1 MKKRLSKIARD
12 FKSHISDVVEF
23 LCVNGYEC
31 EEDPEM
37 EFSNEVVEFIE
48 NNFPAF
54 LSERNKENQ
63 KQAPKKKEKSS
74 DSILSEQIPL
84 ELKIIESA
92 SKEKKLIE
100 RIIGFTEFD
109 WHYTIAK
116 FKGTCS
122 QPVDFNLFDE
132 VLCDLLLTEQ
142 MSAEK
147 IGNILGFDIQKD
159 PAENDIL
166 LKAINDL
173 KADKMLDGDESI
185 LWLTDVGIEYA
196 KNGVKFSTFTRDFDL
211 YVDNI
216 GVAKEKVKE
225 IFSNL
230 KSEKQATFNKD
241 FLPKNIEEVKPIAE
255 LQAPEIHFPKKNFL
269 LQKCTPVGA
278 EGYKARVWVVLLEN
292 FRDNTLRAIVY
303 DEKQNKV
310 IDTLSEALDK
320 QDEIKAEL
328 LERLVKVD
336 DEIEFTN
343 EEKQKEQV
351 EIEQALI
358 HKQEEIDEAINNQDT
373 TKIKEIEKEV
383 ESIKRHFNSLE
394 FEVELKK
401 LFDTTSDTILIQ
413 SPWVRDFAFKNR
425 VPFIKDYLRKGG
437 RVYIA
442 YSENESYGGEDMVQE
457 ESKKLLTELDK
468 NLNFY
473 CCELPAFHYKNVWL
487 VKEDNKNSYYS
498 GSYNILSFFVHQN
511 MKNVRQEKMTRMDWD
526 SELEEQYFEVFKK
539 FGLKYI
545 NSAIEDFNTLCN
557 NPPTKIDRDYLQ
569 KLRTVDNSKLKPFK
583 GIGVEEFDGALASL
597 ENTKTE
603 NLDYYRKIFFE
614 NEIERFEKQAN
625 ELSQKPI
632 SIDRKKNLQKEFE
645 KVRDEFVD
653 LLDLQ
658 MNKAKDVTDM
668 INNLKV
674 FSPQN
679 HQKQHNYNHNKN
691 KKRR

>member
-1 MKKRLSKIARD
+1 VKKRLSKIARD
-12 FKSHISDVVEF
+12 FKSNISIVVEF
-23 LCVNGYEC
+23 LRVNGYEC
-31 EEDPEM
+31 DEDPEV
-37 EFSNEVVEFIE
+37 EFSSEVLEFIE
-48 NNFPAF
+48 NNLPAF
-54 LSERNKENQ
+54 LFEKNKESQ
-63 KQAPKKKEKSS
+63 KQTPKQKDKSKDVS
-74 DSILSEQIPL
+74 SGAQIPL

-100 RIIGFTEFD
+100 RIVGFTEFE
-109 WHYTIAK
+109 WNYTIAK

-166 LKAINDL
+166 LKAIKDL

-211 YVDNI
+211 YIDSI
-216 GVAKEKVKE
+216 GVSKEKVKA
-225 IFSNL
+225 IFSNI
-230 KSEKQATFNKD
+230 KSEKTPNFDKD

-269 LQKCTPVGA
+269 LQECTPVGA
-278 EGYKARVWVVLLEN
+278 EGFKAKVWVVLLEN

-310 IDTLSEALDK
+310 IDTLSEALDQ
-320 QDEIKAEL
+320 QDELKSEL

-336 DEIEFTN
+336 DDIEFTN

-351 EIEQALI
+351 EIEQVLI
-358 HKQEEIDEAINNQDT
+358 HKQEEIEDAITRQDAV
-373 TKIKEIEKEV
+373 KIKEIEKEV
-383 ESIKRHFNSLE
+383 EAIKRHFNSLE

-425 VPFIKDYLRKGG
+425 VPFIKEYLRKGG

-442 YSENESYGGEDMVQE
+442 YSENESFGGEDMVQE
-457 ESKKLLTELDK
+457 ESKKLLAELDK

-487 VKEDNKNSYYS
+487 IRKDKENSYYS

-526 SELEEQYFEVFKK
+526 SELEEQYLEVFKK

-545 NSAIEDFNTLCN
+545 NAAIDDFNILCQ
-557 NPPTKIDRDYLQ
+557 NPPSKIDRDYLQ
-569 KLRTVDNSKLKPFK
+569 KLRKVENTKLLPFK
-583 GIGVEEFDGALASL
+583 GIGVIEFDSALGLL
-597 ENTKTE
+597 EETKTE
-603 NLDYYRKIFFE
+603 NLNLYRKIFFE
-614 NEIERFEKQAN
+614 SEIERYKKLVI
-625 ELSQKPI
+625 ELSQKPL
-632 SIDRKKNLQKEFE
+632 SQDRKKSLQIEFE
-645 KVRDEFVD
+645 KLREEFLD
-653 LLDLQ
+653 FLDLQ
-658 MNKAKDVTDM
+658 ISKGTEVTDM

-674 FSPQN
+674 FIPQHN
-679 HQKQHNYNHNKN
+679 KQHNHNKN

>member
-12 FKSHISDVVEF
+12 FKSNISIVVEF
-23 LCVNGYEC
+23 LRVNGYEC
-31 EEDPEM
+31 DEDPEV
-37 EFSNEVVEFIE
+37 EFSSEVLEFIE
-48 NNFPAF
+48 NNLPAF
-54 LSERNKENQ
+54 LFEKNKESQ
-63 KQAPKKKEKSS
+63 KQTPKQKDKSKDVS
-74 DSILSEQIPL
+74 SGAQIPL

-100 RIIGFTEFD
+100 RIVGFTEFE
-109 WHYTIAK
+109 WNYTIAK

-166 LKAINDL
+166 LKAIKDL

-211 YVDNI
+211 YIDSI
-216 GVAKEKVKE
+216 GVSKEKVKA
-225 IFSNL
+225 IFSNI
-230 KSEKQATFNKD
+230 KSEKTPNFDKD

-269 LQKCTPVGA
+269 LQECTPVGA
-278 EGYKARVWVVLLEN
+278 EGFKAKVWVVLLEN

-310 IDTLSEALDK
+310 IDTLSEALDQ
-320 QDEIKAEL
+320 QDELKSEL

-336 DEIEFTN
+336 DDIEFTN

-351 EIEQALI
+351 EIEQVLI
-358 HKQEEIDEAINNQDT
+358 HKQEEIEDAITRQDAV
-373 TKIKEIEKEV
+373 KIKEIEKEV
-383 ESIKRHFNSLE
+383 EVIKRHFNSLE

-425 VPFIKDYLRKGG
+425 VPFIKEYLRKGG

-442 YSENESYGGEDMVQE
+442 YSENESFGGEDMVQE
-457 ESKKLLTELDK
+457 ESKKLLAELDK

-487 VKEDNKNSYYS
+487 IRKDKENSYYS

-526 SELEEQYFEVFKK
+526 SELEEQYLEVFKR

-545 NSAIEDFNTLCN
+545 NAAIDDFNILCQ
-557 NPPTKIDRDYLQ
+557 NPPAKIDRDYLQ
-569 KLRTVDNSKLKPFK
+569 KLRKVENTKLLPFK
-583 GIGVEEFDGALASL
+583 GIGVIEFDSALGLL
-597 ENTKTE
+597 EETKTE
-603 NLDYYRKIFFE
+603 NLNLYRKIFFE
-614 NEIERFEKQAN
+614 SEIERYKKLVI
-625 ELSQKPI
+625 ELSQKPL
-632 SIDRKKNLQKEFE
+632 SQDRKKSMQIEFE
-645 KVRDEFVD
+645 KLREEFLD
-653 LLDLQ
+653 FLDLQ
-658 MNKAKDVTDM
+658 ISKGTEVTDM

-674 FSPQN
+674 FIPQHN
-679 HQKQHNYNHNKN
+679 KQHNHNKN

>member
-12 FKSHISDVVEF
+12 FKSNISIVVEF
-23 LCVNGYEC
+23 LRVNGYEC
-31 EEDPEM
+31 DEDPEV
-37 EFSNEVVEFIE
+37 EFSSEVLEFIE
-48 NNFPAF
+48 NNLPAF
-54 LSERNKENQ
+54 LFEKNKESQ
-63 KQAPKKKEKSS
+63 KQTPKQKDKSKDVS
-74 DSILSEQIPL
+74 SGAQIPL

-100 RIIGFTEFD
+100 RIVGFTEFE
-109 WHYTIAK
+109 WNYTIAK

-166 LKAINDL
+166 LKAIKDL

-211 YVDNI
+211 YIDSI
-216 GVAKEKVKE
+216 GVSKEKVKA
-225 IFSNL
+225 IFSNI
-230 KSEKQATFNKD
+230 KSEKTPNFDKD

-269 LQKCTPVGA
+269 LQECTPVGA
-278 EGYKARVWVVLLEN
+278 EGFKAKVWVVLLEN

-310 IDTLSEALDK
+310 IDTLSEALDQ
-320 QDEIKAEL
+320 QDELKSEL

-336 DEIEFTN
+336 DDIEFTN

-351 EIEQALI
+351 EIEQVLI
-358 HKQEEIDEAINNQDT
+358 HKQEEIEDAITRQDAV
-373 TKIKEIEKEV
+373 KIKEIEKEV
-383 ESIKRHFNSLE
+383 EVIKRHFNSLE

-425 VPFIKDYLRKGG
+425 VPFIKEYLRKGG

-442 YSENESYGGEDMVQE
+442 YSENESFGGEDMIQE
-457 ESKKLLTELDK
+457 ESKKLLAELDK

-487 VKEDNKNSYYS
+487 IRKDKENSYYS

-526 SELEEQYFEVFKK
+526 SELEEQYLEVFKK

-545 NSAIEDFNTLCN
+545 NAAIDDFNILCQ
-557 NPPTKIDRDYLQ
+557 NPPAKIDRDYLQ
-569 KLRTVDNSKLKPFK
+569 KLRKVENTKLLPFK
-583 GIGVEEFDGALASL
+583 GIGVIEFDSALGLL
-597 ENTKTE
+597 EETKTE
-603 NLDYYRKIFFE
+603 NLNLYRKIFFE
-614 NEIERFEKQAN
+614 SEIERYKKLVI
-625 ELSQKPI
+625 ELSQKPL
-632 SIDRKKNLQKEFE
+632 SQDRKKSMQIEFE
-645 KVRDEFVD
+645 KLREEFLD
-653 LLDLQ
+653 FLDLQ
-658 MNKAKDVTDM
+658 ISKGTEVTDM

-674 FSPQN
+674 FIPQHN
-679 HQKQHNYNHNKN
+679 KQHNHNKN

>member
-12 FKSHISDVVEF
+12 FKSNISIVVEF
-23 LCVNGYEC
+23 LRVNGYEC
-31 EEDPEM
+31 EEDPEV
-37 EFSNEVVEFIE
+37 EFSIEVVEFIE
-48 NNFPAF
+48 NNLPAF
-54 LSERNKENQ
+54 LFEKNKESQ
-63 KQAPKKKEKSS
+63 KQTPKHKDKSKDVS
-74 DSILSEQIPL
+74 SGAHIPL

-100 RIIGFTEFD
+100 RIVGFTEFE
-109 WHYTIAK
+109 WNYTIAK

-166 LKAINDL
+166 LKAIKDL

-211 YVDNI
+211 YIDSI
-216 GVAKEKVKE
+216 GVSKEKVKE
-225 IFSNL
+225 IFSNI
-230 KSEKQATFNKD
+230 KSEKTPNFDKD

-269 LQKCTPVGA
+269 LQECTPIGA
-278 EGYKARVWVVLLEN
+278 EGFKAKVWVVLLEN
-292 FRDNTLRAIVY
+292 FRDNTLRAVVY

-320 QDEIKAEL
+320 QDELKSEL

-336 DEIEFTN
+336 DDIEFTN

-358 HKQEEIDEAINNQDT
+358 HKQEEIEDAITRQDAV
-373 TKIKEIEKEV
+373 KIKEIEKEV
-383 ESIKRHFNSLE
+383 EAIKRHFNSLE

-425 VPFIKDYLRKGG
+425 VPFIKEYLRKGG

-442 YSENESYGGEDMVQE
+442 YSENESFGGEDMVQE
-457 ESKKLLTELDK
+457 ESKKLLAELDK

-487 VKEDNKNSYYS
+487 IRKDKENSYYS

-526 SELEEQYFEVFKK
+526 SELEEQYLEVFKK

-545 NSAIEDFNTLCN
+545 NAAIDDFNILCQ
-557 NPPTKIDRDYLQ
+557 NPPAKIDRDYLQ
-569 KLRTVDNSKLKPFK
+569 KLRKVENTKLSPFK
-583 GIGVEEFDGALASL
+583 GIGVMEFDSALRLL
-597 ENTKTE
+597 EETKTE
-603 NLDYYRKIFFE
+603 NLNHYRKIFFE
-614 NEIERFEKQAN
+614 SEIERYKKLVI
-625 ELSQKPI
+625 ELSQKPL
-632 SIDRKKNLQKEFE
+632 SPYRKKSVQIEFE
-645 KVRDEFVD
+645 KLREEFLD
-653 LLDLQ
+653 FLDLQ
-658 MNKAKDVTDM
+658 INKGTEVTDM

-674 FSPQN
+674 FISQ
-679 HQKQHNYNHNKN
+679 HQKQHNHNKN

>member
-12 FKSHISDVVEF
+12 FKSNISIVVEF
-23 LCVNGYEC
+23 LRVNGYEC
-31 EEDPEM
+31 DEDPEV
-37 EFSNEVVEFIE
+37 EFSSEVLEFIE
-48 NNFPAF
+48 NNLPAF
-54 LSERNKENQ
+54 LFEKNKESQ
-63 KQAPKKKEKSS
+63 KQTPKQKDKSKDVS
-74 DSILSEQIPL
+74 SGAQIPL

-100 RIIGFTEFD
+100 RIVGFTEFE
-109 WHYTIAK
+109 WNYTIAK

-166 LKAINDL
+166 LKAIKDL

-211 YVDNI
+211 YIDSI
-216 GVAKEKVKE
+216 GVSKEKVKA
-225 IFSNL
+225 IFSNI
-230 KSEKQATFNKD
+230 KSEKTPNFDKD

-269 LQKCTPVGA
+269 LQECTPVGA
-278 EGYKARVWVVLLEN
+278 EGFKAKVWVVLLEN

-310 IDTLSEALDK
+310 IDTLSEALDQ
-320 QDEIKAEL
+320 QDELKSEL

-336 DEIEFTN
+336 DDIEFTN

-358 HKQEEIDEAINNQDT
+358 HKQEEIEDAITRQDAV
-373 TKIKEIEKEV
+373 KIKEIEKEV
-383 ESIKRHFNSLE
+383 EVIKRHFNSLE

-425 VPFIKDYLRKGG
+425 VPFIKEYLRKGG

-442 YSENESYGGEDMVQE
+442 YSENESFGGEDMVQE
-457 ESKKLLTELDK
+457 ESKKLLAELDK

-487 VKEDNKNSYYS
+487 IRKDKENSYYS

-526 SELEEQYFEVFKK
+526 SELEEQYLEVFKK

-545 NSAIEDFNTLCN
+545 NAAIDDFNILCQ
-557 NPPTKIDRDYLQ
+557 NPPAKIDRDYLQ
-569 KLRTVDNSKLKPFK
+569 KLRKVENTKLLPFK
-583 GIGVEEFDGALASL
+583 GIGVIEFDSALGLL
-597 ENTKTE
+597 EETKTE
-603 NLDYYRKIFFE
+603 NLNLYRKIFFE
-614 NEIERFEKQAN
+614 SEIERYKKLVI
-625 ELSQKPI
+625 ELSQKPL
-632 SIDRKKNLQKEFE
+632 SQDRKKSLQIEFE
-645 KVRDEFVD
+645 KLREEFLD
-653 LLDLQ
+653 FLDLQ
-658 MNKAKDVTDM
+658 ISKGTEVTDM

-674 FSPQN
+674 FIPQHN
-679 HQKQHNYNHNKN
+679 KQHNHNKN

>member
-12 FKSHISDVVEF
+12 FKSNISIVVEF
-23 LCVNGYEC
+23 LRVNGYEC
-31 EEDPEM
+31 EEDPEV
-37 EFSNEVVEFIE
+37 EFSIEVVEFIE
-48 NNFPAF
+48 NNLPAF
-54 LSERNKENQ
+54 LFEKNKESQ
-63 KQAPKKKEKSS
+63 KQTPKHKDKSKDVS
-74 DSILSEQIPL
+74 SGAHIPL

-100 RIIGFTEFD
+100 RIVGFTEFE
-109 WHYTIAK
+109 WNYTIAK

-166 LKAINDL
+166 LKAIKDL

-211 YVDNI
+211 YIDSI
-216 GVAKEKVKE
+216 GVSKEKVKE
-225 IFSNL
+225 IFSNI
-230 KSEKQATFNKD
+230 KSEKTPNFDKD

-269 LQKCTPVGA
+269 LQECTPVGA
-278 EGYKARVWVVLLEN
+278 EGFKARVWVVLLEN

-320 QDEIKAEL
+320 QDELKSEL

-336 DEIEFTN
+336 DDIEFTN

-358 HKQEEIDEAINNQDT
+358 HKQEEIEDAITRQDAV
-373 TKIKEIEKEV
+373 KLKEIEKEV
-383 ESIKRHFNSLE
+383 EAIKRHFNSLE

-425 VPFIKDYLRKGG
+425 VPFIKEYLRKGG

-442 YSENESYGGEDMVQE
+442 YSENESFGGEDMVQE
-457 ESKKLLTELDK
+457 ESKKLLAELDK

-487 VKEDNKNSYYS
+487 IRKDKENSYYS

-526 SELEEQYFEVFKK
+526 NELEEQYLEVFKK

-545 NSAIEDFNTLCN
+545 NAAIDDFNILCQ
-557 NPPTKIDRDYLQ
+557 NPPAKIDRDYLQ
-569 KLRTVDNSKLKPFK
+569 KLRKVENTKLSPFK
-583 GIGVEEFDGALASL
+583 GIGVIEFDSALGLL
-597 ENTKTE
+597 EETKTE
-603 NLDYYRKIFFE
+603 NLNHYRKIFFE
-614 NEIERFEKQAN
+614 SEIERYKKLVI
-625 ELSQKPI
+625 ELSQKPL
-632 SIDRKKNLQKEFE
+632 SPDRKKSMQIEFE
-645 KVRDEFVD
+645 KLREEFLD
-653 LLDLQ
+653 FLDLQ
-658 MNKAKDVTDM
+658 ISKGTEVTDM

-674 FSPQN
+674 FIPQ
-679 HQKQHNYNHNKN
+679 HQKQYNHNKN

>member
-12 FKSHISDVVEF
+12 FKSNISIVVEF
-23 LCVNGYEC
+23 LRVNGYEC
-31 EEDPEM
+31 DEDPEV
-37 EFSNEVVEFIE
+37 EFSSEVLEFIE
-48 NNFPAF
+48 NNLPAF
-54 LSERNKENQ
+54 LFEKNKESQ
-63 KQAPKKKEKSS
+63 KQTPKQKDKSKDVS
-74 DSILSEQIPL
+74 SGAQIPL

-100 RIIGFTEFD
+100 RIVGFTEFE
-109 WHYTIAK
+109 WNYTIAK

-166 LKAINDL
+166 LKAIKDL

-211 YVDNI
+211 YIDSI
-216 GVAKEKVKE
+216 GVSKEKVKA
-225 IFSNL
+225 IFSNI
-230 KSEKQATFNKD
+230 KSEKTPNFDKD

-269 LQKCTPVGA
+269 LQECTPVGA
-278 EGYKARVWVVLLEN
+278 EGFKAKVWVVLLEN

-310 IDTLSEALDK
+310 IDTLSEALDQ
-320 QDEIKAEL
+320 QDELKSEL

-336 DEIEFTN
+336 DDIEFTN

-351 EIEQALI
+351 EIEQVLI
-358 HKQEEIDEAINNQDT
+358 HKQEEIEDAITRQDAV
-373 TKIKEIEKEV
+373 KIKEIEKEV
-383 ESIKRHFNSLE
+383 EVIKRHFNSLE

-425 VPFIKDYLRKGG
+425 VPFIKEYLRKGG

-442 YSENESYGGEDMVQE
+442 YSENESFGGEDMVQE
-457 ESKKLLTELDK
+457 ESKKLLAELDK

-487 VKEDNKNSYYS
+487 IRKDKENSYYS

-526 SELEEQYFEVFKK
+526 SELEEQYLEVFKR

-545 NSAIEDFNTLCN
+545 NAAIDDFNILCQ
-557 NPPTKIDRDYLQ
+557 NPPAKIDRDYLQ
-569 KLRTVDNSKLKPFK
+569 KLRKVENTKLSPFK
-583 GIGVEEFDGALASL
+583 GIGVMEFDSALGLLA
-597 ENTKTE
+597 ETKTE
-603 NLDYYRKIFFE
+603 NLNHYRKIFFE
-614 NEIERFEKQAN
+614 SEIERYKKLVI
-625 ELSQKPI
+625 ELSQKPL
-632 SIDRKKNLQKEFE
+632 SPDRKKSMQIEFE
-645 KVRDEFVD
+645 KLREEFLD
-653 LLDLQ
+653 FLDLQ
-658 MNKAKDVTDM
+658 ISKGTEVTDM

-674 FSPQN
+674 FIPQHN
-679 HQKQHNYNHNKN
+679 KQHNHNKN

>member
-12 FKSHISDVVEF
+12 FKSNISIVVEF
-23 LCVNGYEC
+23 LRVNGYEC
-31 EEDPEM
+31 EEDPEV
-37 EFSNEVVEFIE
+37 EFSSEVLEFIE
-48 NNFPAF
+48 NNLPAF
-54 LSERNKENQ
+54 LFEKNKESQ
-63 KQAPKKKEKSS
+63 KQTPKQKDKSKDVS
-74 DSILSEQIPL
+74 SGAQIPL

-100 RIIGFTEFD
+100 RIVGFTEFE
-109 WHYTIAK
+109 WNYTIAK

-166 LKAINDL
+166 LKAIKDL

-211 YVDNI
+211 YIDSI
-216 GVAKEKVKE
+216 GVSKEKVKA
-225 IFSNL
+225 IFSNI
-230 KSEKQATFNKD
+230 KSEKTPNFDKD

-269 LQKCTPVGA
+269 LQECTPVGA
-278 EGYKARVWVVLLEN
+278 EGFKAKVWVVLLEN

-310 IDTLSEALDK
+310 IDTLSEALDQ
-320 QDEIKAEL
+320 QDELKSEL

-336 DEIEFTN
+336 DDIEFTN

-351 EIEQALI
+351 EIEQVLI
-358 HKQEEIDEAINNQDT
+358 HKQEEIEDAITRQDAV
-373 TKIKEIEKEV
+373 KIKEIEKEV
-383 ESIKRHFNSLE
+383 EAIKRHFNSLE

-425 VPFIKDYLRKGG
+425 VPFIKEYLRKGG

-442 YSENESYGGEDMVQE
+442 YSENESFGGEDMVQE
-457 ESKKLLTELDK
+457 ESKKLLAELDK

-487 VKEDNKNSYYS
+487 IRKDKENSYYS

-526 SELEEQYFEVFKK
+526 SELEEQYLEVFKK

-545 NSAIEDFNTLCN
+545 NAAIDDFNILCQ
-557 NPPTKIDRDYLQ
+557 NPPAKIDRDYLQ
-569 KLRTVDNSKLKPFK
+569 KLRKVENTKLLPFK
-583 GIGVEEFDGALASL
+583 GIGVIEFDSALGLL
-597 ENTKTE
+597 EETKTE
-603 NLDYYRKIFFE
+603 NLNLYRKIFFE
-614 NEIERFEKQAN
+614 SEIERYKKLVI
-625 ELSQKPI
+625 ELSQKPL
-632 SIDRKKNLQKEFE
+632 SQDRKKSMKIEFE
-645 KVRDEFVD
+645 KLREEFLD
-653 LLDLQ
+653 FLDLQ
-658 MNKAKDVTDM
+658 ISKGMEVTDM

-674 FSPQN
+674 FIPQHN
-679 HQKQHNYNHNKN
+679 KQHNHNKN

>member
-23 LCVNGYEC
+23 LRVNGYEC
-31 EEDPEM
+31 EEDPEV

-54 LSERNKENQ
+54 LSERNKENL
-63 KQAPKKKEKSS
+63 KQTPKKKEKSN
-74 DSILSEQIPL
+74 DSISSEQVPL

-122 QPVDFNLFDE
+122 QPVDFNLFDL
-132 VLCDLLLTEQ
+132 VLCDLLLTAQ
-142 MSAEK
+142 MSAEQ

-166 LKAINDL
+166 LKAIKDL

-383 ESIKRHFNSLE
+383 ESIKRHFSSLE

-442 YSENESYGGEDMVQE
+442 YSENESFGGEDMVQE
-457 ESKKLLTELDK
+457 ESKKLLAELDK

-487 VKEDNKNSYYS
+487 IKEDNKNSYYS

-603 NLDYYRKIFFE
+603 NLNYYRKIFFE
-614 NEIERFEKQAN
+614 NEIERFEKQVN

-658 MNKAKDVTDM
+658 MKKEKDVTDI

-674 FSPQN
+674 FSPQI
-679 HQKQHNYNHNKN
+679 HQKQHNHNHNKN
-691 KKRR
+691 KKRK

>member
-12 FKSHISDVVEF
+12 FKSNISIVVEF
-23 LCVNGYEC
+23 LHVNGYEC
-31 EEDPEM
+31 EEDPEV
-37 EFSNEVVEFIE
+37 EFSIEVVEFIE
-48 NNFPAF
+48 NNLPAF
-54 LSERNKENQ
+54 LFEKNKESQ
-63 KQAPKKKEKSS
+63 KQTPKQKDKSKDVS
-74 DSILSEQIPL
+74 SGAQIPL

-100 RIIGFTEFD
+100 RIVGFTEFE
-109 WHYTIAK
+109 WNYTIAK

-166 LKAINDL
+166 LKAIKDL

-211 YVDNI
+211 YIDSI
-216 GVAKEKVKE
+216 GVSKEKVKE
-225 IFSNL
+225 IFSNI
-230 KSEKQATFNKD
+230 KSEKTPNFDKD

-269 LQKCTPVGA
+269 LQECTPIGA
-278 EGYKARVWVVLLEN
+278 EGFKAKVWVVLLEN
-292 FRDNTLRAIVY
+292 FRDNTLRAVVY

-320 QDEIKAEL
+320 QEELKSEL

-336 DEIEFTN
+336 DDIEFTN

-358 HKQEEIDEAINNQDT
+358 HKQEEIEDAITRQDAV
-373 TKIKEIEKEV
+373 KIKEIEKEV
-383 ESIKRHFNSLE
+383 EAIKRHFNSLE

-401 LFDTTSDTILIQ
+401 LFDTTSDTIIIQ

-425 VPFIKDYLRKGG
+425 VPFIKEYLRKGG

-442 YSENESYGGEDMVQE
+442 YSENESFGGEDMVQE
-457 ESKKLLTELDK
+457 ESKKLLAELDK

-487 VKEDNKNSYYS
+487 IRKDKENSYYS

-526 SELEEQYFEVFKK
+526 SELEEQYLEVFKK

-545 NSAIEDFNTLCN
+545 NAAIDDFNILCQ
-557 NPPTKIDRDYLQ
+557 NPPAKIDRDYLQ
-569 KLRTVDNSKLKPFK
+569 KLRKVENTKLSPFK
-583 GIGVEEFDGALASL
+583 GIGVMEFDSALRLL
-597 ENTKTE
+597 EETKAE
-603 NLDYYRKIFFE
+603 NLNHYRKIFFE
-614 NEIERFEKQAN
+614 SEIERYKKLVI
-625 ELSQKPI
+625 ELSQKPL
-632 SIDRKKNLQKEFE
+632 SPDRKKSVQIEFE
-645 KVRDEFVD
+645 KLREEFLD
-653 LLDLQ
+653 FLDLQ
-658 MNKAKDVTDM
+658 INKGTEVTDM

-674 FSPQN
+674 FIPQ
-679 HQKQHNYNHNKN
+679 HQKQHNHNKN

>member
-12 FKSHISDVVEF
+12 FKSNISIVVEF
-23 LCVNGYEC
+23 LRVNGYEC
-31 EEDPEM
+31 DEDPEV
-37 EFSNEVVEFIE
+37 EFSSEVLEFIE
-48 NNFPAF
+48 NNLPAF
-54 LSERNKENQ
+54 LFEKNKESQ
-63 KQAPKKKEKSS
+63 KQTPKQKDKSKDVS
-74 DSILSEQIPL
+74 SGAQIPL

-100 RIIGFTEFD
+100 RIVGFTEFE
-109 WHYTIAK
+109 WNYTIAK

-166 LKAINDL
+166 LKAIKDL

-211 YVDNI
+211 YIDSI
-216 GVAKEKVKE
+216 GVSKEKVKA
-225 IFSNL
+225 IFSNI
-230 KSEKQATFNKD
+230 KSEKTPNFDKD

-269 LQKCTPVGA
+269 LQECTPVGA
-278 EGYKARVWVVLLEN
+278 EGFKAKVWVVLLEN

-310 IDTLSEALDK
+310 IDTLSEALDQ
-320 QDEIKAEL
+320 QDELKSEL

-336 DEIEFTN
+336 DDIEFTN

-351 EIEQALI
+351 EIEQVLI
-358 HKQEEIDEAINNQDT
+358 HKQEEIEDAITRQDAV
-373 TKIKEIEKEV
+373 KIKEIEKEV
-383 ESIKRHFNSLE
+383 EVIKRHFNSLE

-425 VPFIKDYLRKGG
+425 VPFIKEYLRKGG

-442 YSENESYGGEDMVQE
+442 YSENESFGGEDMVQE
-457 ESKKLLTELDK
+457 ESKKLLAELDK

-487 VKEDNKNSYYS
+487 IRKDKENSYYS

-526 SELEEQYFEVFKK
+526 SELEEQYLEVFKR

-545 NSAIEDFNTLCN
+545 NAAIDDFNILCQ
-557 NPPTKIDRDYLQ
+557 NPPAKIDRDYLQ
-569 KLRTVDNSKLKPFK
+569 KLRKVENTKLLPFK
-583 GIGVEEFDGALASL
+583 GIGVIEFDSALGLL
-597 ENTKTE
+597 EETKTE
-603 NLDYYRKIFFE
+603 NLNLYRKIFFKS
-614 NEIERFEKQAN
+614 EIERYKKLVI
-625 ELSQKPI
+625 ELSQKPL
-632 SIDRKKNLQKEFE
+632 SQDRKKSLQIEFE
-645 KVRDEFVD
+645 KLREEFLD
-653 LLDLQ
+653 FLDLQ
-658 MNKAKDVTDM
+658 ISKGTEVTDM

-674 FSPQN
+674 FIPQHN
-679 HQKQHNYNHNKN
+679 KQHNHNKN

>member
-12 FKSHISDVVEF
+12 FKSHISDVADF
-23 LCVNGYEC
+23 LRINGYDCDENPD
-31 EEDPEM
+31 E
-37 EFSNEVVEFIE
+37 EFSSEVVEFIE

-54 LSERNKENQ
+54 LSDRNKESQ
-63 KQAPKKKEKSS
+63 KQIPKKKEKSNE
-74 DSILSEQIPL
+74 LSLGEQIPL

-92 SKEKKLIE
+92 SNEKKLIE

-109 WHYTIAK
+109 WNYTIAK

-166 LKAINDL
+166 LKAIKDL

-211 YVDNI
+211 YIDSI

-230 KSEKQATFNKD
+230 KSEKQLTFNKD
-241 FLPKNIEEVKPIAE
+241 FLPKNIEEVKPLAE

-269 LQKCTPVGA
+269 LQECNPTGV
-278 EGYKARVWVVLLEN
+278 EGFKAKVWVVLLEN
-292 FRDNTLRAIVY
+292 FRDNTMRAIVY

-310 IDTLSEALDK
+310 IDALSEALDK
-320 QDEIKAEL
+320 KDEIKSEL

-336 DEIEFTN
+336 DEIEFTS
-343 EEKQKEQV
+343 EEKQKEQI

-358 HKQEEIDEAINNQDT
+358 HKQEEIEDAINNQDT

-442 YSENESYGGEDMVQE
+442 YSENESFGGEPMVQE
-457 ESKKLLTELDK
+457 ESKKLLAELEK

-487 VKEDNKNSYYS
+487 IRKDKKNSYYS

-526 SELEEQYFEVFKK
+526 SELEEQYLEVFKR

-545 NSAIEDFNTLCN
+545 NSAIDDFNTLCQ
-557 NPPTKIDRDYLQ
+557 NPPAKIDRDYLQ
-569 KLRTVDNSKLKPFK
+569 KLRKVENTKLAPFK
-583 GIGVEEFDGALASL
+583 SIGVEEFDNALGL
-597 ENTKTE
+597 LDKTKTE
-603 NLDYYRKIFFE
+603 NLNHYRKIFFE
-614 NEIERFEKQAN
+614 SEIERYKKQVI
-625 ELSQKPI
+625 ELSQKPL
-632 SIDRKKNLQKEFE
+632 SPDKKKSLQNEFNKLRE
-645 KVRDEFVD
+645 EF
-653 LLDLQ
+653 LDFLDIK
-658 MNKAKDVTDM
+658 MSKGTEVTDM

-674 FSPQN
+674 FNPQN
-679 HQKQHNYNHNKN
+679 HQKPNNNNKN
-691 KKRR
+691 KRRR

>member
-12 FKSHISDVVEF
+12 FKSHISEVVEF
-23 LCVNGYEC
+23 LRVNGYEC
-31 EEDPEM
+31 EEDPEV

-63 KQAPKKKEKSS
+63 KQTPKKKEKSN
-74 DSILSEQIPL
+74 DSIPSEQVPL

-147 IGNILGFDIQKD
+147 IGDILGFDIQKD

-166 LKAINDL
+166 LKAIKDL

-216 GVAKEKVKE
+216 GVSKEKVKE

-241 FLPKNIEEVKPIAE
+241 FLPKNNEEVKPLAE

-269 LQKCTPVGA
+269 LQECTPTGA
-278 EGYKARVWVVLLEN
+278 EGYKAKVWVVLLEN
-292 FRDNTLRAIVY
+292 FRDNTMRAVVY

-310 IDTLSEALDK
+310 IDALSEALDK
-320 QDEIKAEL
+320 QNEIKAEL

-343 EEKQKEQV
+343 EEKQLEQV

-373 TKIKEIEKEV
+373 TKIKEIEKEI

-442 YSENESYGGEDMVQE
+442 FSENESFGGEDMVQE
-457 ESKKLLTELDK
+457 KSKKLLAELDK

-487 VKEDNKNSYYS
+487 VKKDNKNSYYS

-526 SELEEQYFEVFKK
+526 GELEKQYFEVFKK

-545 NSAIEDFNTLCN
+545 NSAIKDFNELCN

-583 GIGVEEFDGALASL
+583 GIGVEEFDRALASL

-603 NLDYYRKIFFE
+603 NLNYYRKIFFE

-632 SIDRKKNLQKEFE
+632 AIERKKSLQKEFE

-658 MNKAKDVTDM
+658 MSKAKNVTDM

-679 HQKQHNYNHNKN
+679 YQKQHNHNHNKN

>member
-12 FKSHISDVVEF
+12 FKSNISIVVEF
-23 LCVNGYEC
+23 LRVNGYEC
-31 EEDPEM
+31 DEDPEV
-37 EFSNEVVEFIE
+37 EFSSEVLEFIE
-48 NNFPAF
+48 NNLPAF
-54 LSERNKENQ
+54 LFEKNKESQ
-63 KQAPKKKEKSS
+63 KQTPKQKDKSKDVS
-74 DSILSEQIPL
+74 SGAQIPL

-100 RIIGFTEFD
+100 RIVGFTEFE
-109 WHYTIAK
+109 WNYTIAK

-166 LKAINDL
+166 LKAIKDL

-211 YVDNI
+211 YIDSI
-216 GVAKEKVKE
+216 GVSKEKVKA
-225 IFSNL
+225 IFSNI
-230 KSEKQATFNKD
+230 KSEKTPNFDKD

-269 LQKCTPVGA
+269 LQECTPVGA
-278 EGYKARVWVVLLEN
+278 EGFKAKVWVVLLEN

-310 IDTLSEALDK
+310 IDTLSEALDQ
-320 QDEIKAEL
+320 QDELKSEL

-336 DEIEFTN
+336 DDIEFTN

-351 EIEQALI
+351 EIEQVLI
-358 HKQEEIDEAINNQDT
+358 HKQEEIEDAITRQDAV
-373 TKIKEIEKEV
+373 KIKEIEKEV
-383 ESIKRHFNSLE
+383 EVIKRHFNSLE

-425 VPFIKDYLRKGG
+425 VPFIKEYLRKGG

-442 YSENESYGGEDMVQE
+442 YSENESFGGEDMVQE
-457 ESKKLLTELDK
+457 ESKKLLAELDK

-487 VKEDNKNSYYS
+487 IRKDKENSYYS

-526 SELEEQYFEVFKK
+526 SELEEQYLEVFKK

-545 NSAIEDFNTLCN
+545 NAAIDDFNILCQ
-557 NPPTKIDRDYLQ
+557 NPPAKIDRDYLQ
-569 KLRTVDNSKLKPFK
+569 KLRKVENTKLLPFK
-583 GIGVEEFDGALASL
+583 GIGVIEFDSALGLL
-597 ENTKTE
+597 EETKTE
-603 NLDYYRKIFFE
+603 NLNLYRKIFFE
-614 NEIERFEKQAN
+614 SEIERYKKLVI
-625 ELSQKPI
+625 ELSQKPL
-632 SIDRKKNLQKEFE
+632 SQDRKKSMQIEFE
-645 KVRDEFVD
+645 KLREEFLD
-653 LLDLQ
+653 FLDLQ
-658 MNKAKDVTDM
+658 ISKGTEVTDM

-674 FSPQN
+674 FIPQHN
-679 HQKQHNYNHNKN
+679 KQHNHNKN

>member
-12 FKSHISDVVEF
+12 FKSNISIVVEF
-23 LCVNGYEC
+23 LRVNGYEC
-31 EEDPEM
+31 EEDPEV

-54 LSERNKENQ
+54 LFERNKVSQKQTPNQ
-63 KQAPKKKEKSS
+63 KDKSKDVS
-74 DSILSEQIPL
+74 SVEQIPL

-100 RIIGFTEFD
+100 RIVGFTEFE
-109 WHYTIAK
+109 WNYTIAK

-122 QPVDFNLFDE
+122 QPIDFNLFDE
-132 VLCDLLLTEQ
+132 VICDLLLTEQ

-166 LKAINDL
+166 LKAIKDL

-196 KNGVKFSTFTRDFDL
+196 KNGVKFSTFTREFDL
-211 YVDNI
+211 YIDSI
-216 GVAKEKVKE
+216 GVSKEKVKE
-225 IFSNL
+225 IFSNI
-230 KSEKQATFNKD
+230 KSEKTPNFDKD

-269 LQKCTPVGA
+269 LQECTPVGA
-278 EGYKARVWVVLLEN
+278 EGFKARVWVVLLEN

-320 QDEIKAEL
+320 QDELKSEL

-336 DEIEFTN
+336 DDIEFTN

-358 HKQEEIDEAINNQDT
+358 HKQEEIEDAITRQDAV
-373 TKIKEIEKEV
+373 KLKEIEKEV
-383 ESIKRHFNSLE
+383 EAIKRHFNSLE

-425 VPFIKDYLRKGG
+425 VPFIKEYLCKGG

-442 YSENESYGGEDMVQE
+442 YSENESFGGEDMVQE
-457 ESKKLLTELDK
+457 ESKKLLAELDK

-487 VKEDNKNSYYS
+487 IRKDKENSYYS

-526 SELEEQYFEVFKK
+526 SELEEQYLEVFKK

-545 NSAIEDFNTLCN
+545 NAAIDDFNILCQ
-557 NPPTKIDRDYLQ
+557 NPPAKIDRDYLQ
-569 KLRTVDNSKLKPFK
+569 KLRKVENTKLSPFK
-583 GIGVEEFDGALASL
+583 GIGVIEFDSALGLL
-597 ENTKTE
+597 EETKTE
-603 NLDYYRKIFFE
+603 NLNHYRKIFFE
-614 NEIERFEKQAN
+614 SEIERYKKIVI
-625 ELSQKPI
+625 ELSQKPL
-632 SIDRKKNLQKEFE
+632 SPDRKKSMQIEFE
-645 KVRDEFVD
+645 KLREEFLD
-653 LLDLQ
+653 FLDLQ
-658 MNKAKDVTDM
+658 ISKGTEVTDM

-674 FSPQN
+674 FIPQHN
-679 HQKQHNYNHNKN
+679 KQHNHNKN

>member
-12 FKSHISDVVEF
+12 FKSNISIVVEF
-23 LCVNGYEC
+23 LRVNGYEC
-31 EEDPEM
+31 DEDPEV
-37 EFSNEVVEFIE
+37 EFSSEVLEFIE
-48 NNFPAF
+48 NNLPAF
-54 LSERNKENQ
+54 LFEKNKESQ
-63 KQAPKKKEKSS
+63 KQTPKQKDKSKDVS
-74 DSILSEQIPL
+74 SGAQIPL

-100 RIIGFTEFD
+100 RIVGFTEFE
-109 WHYTIAK
+109 WNYTIAK

-166 LKAINDL
+166 LKAIKDL

-211 YVDNI
+211 YIDSI
-216 GVAKEKVKE
+216 GVSKEKVKA
-225 IFSNL
+225 IFSNI
-230 KSEKQATFNKD
+230 KSEKTPNFDKD

-269 LQKCTPVGA
+269 LQECTPVGA
-278 EGYKARVWVVLLEN
+278 EGFKAKVWVVLLEN

-310 IDTLSEALDK
+310 IDTLSEALDQ
-320 QDEIKAEL
+320 QDELKSEL

-336 DEIEFTN
+336 DDIEFTN

-351 EIEQALI
+351 EIEQVLI
-358 HKQEEIDEAINNQDT
+358 HKQEEIEDAITRQDAV
-373 TKIKEIEKEV
+373 KIKEIEKEV
-383 ESIKRHFNSLE
+383 EAIKRHFNSLE

-425 VPFIKDYLRKGG
+425 VPFIKEYLRKGG

-442 YSENESYGGEDMVQE
+442 YSENESFGGEDMVQE
-457 ESKKLLTELDK
+457 ESKKLLAELDK

-487 VKEDNKNSYYS
+487 IRKDKENSYYS

-526 SELEEQYFEVFKK
+526 SELEEQYLEVFKK

-545 NSAIEDFNTLCN
+545 NAAIDDFNILCQ
-557 NPPTKIDRDYLQ
+557 NPPAKIDRDYLQ
-569 KLRTVDNSKLKPFK
+569 KLRKVENTKLSPFK
-583 GIGVEEFDGALASL
+583 GIGVIEFDSALGLL
-597 ENTKTE
+597 EETKTE
-603 NLDYYRKIFFE
+603 NLNLYRKIFFE
-614 NEIERFEKQAN
+614 SEIERYKKLVI
-625 ELSQKPI
+625 ELSQKPL
-632 SIDRKKNLQKEFE
+632 SQDRKKSLQIEFE
-645 KVRDEFVD
+645 KLREEFLD
-653 LLDLQ
+653 FLDLQ
-658 MNKAKDVTDM
+658 ISKGTEVTDM

-674 FSPQN
+674 FIPQHN
-679 HQKQHNYNHNKN
+679 KQHNHNKN

>member
-12 FKSHISDVVEF
+12 FKSNISIVVEF
-23 LCVNGYEC
+23 LRVNGYEC
-31 EEDPEM
+31 DEDPEV
-37 EFSNEVVEFIE
+37 EFSSEVLEFIE
-48 NNFPAF
+48 NNLPAF
-54 LSERNKENQ
+54 LFEKNKESQ
-63 KQAPKKKEKSS
+63 KQTPKQKDKSKDVS
-74 DSILSEQIPL
+74 SGAQIPL

-100 RIIGFTEFD
+100 RIVGFTEFE
-109 WHYTIAK
+109 WNYTIAK

-166 LKAINDL
+166 LKAIKDL

-211 YVDNI
+211 YIDSI
-216 GVAKEKVKE
+216 GVSKEKVKA
-225 IFSNL
+225 IFSNI
-230 KSEKQATFNKD
+230 KSEKAPNFDKD

-269 LQKCTPVGA
+269 LQECTPVGA
-278 EGYKARVWVVLLEN
+278 EGFKAKVWVVLLEN

-310 IDTLSEALDK
+310 IDTLSEALDQ
-320 QDEIKAEL
+320 QDELKSEL

-336 DEIEFTN
+336 DDIEFTN

-351 EIEQALI
+351 EIEQVLI
-358 HKQEEIDEAINNQDT
+358 HKQEEIEDAITRQDAV
-373 TKIKEIEKEV
+373 KIKEIEKEV
-383 ESIKRHFNSLE
+383 EAIKRHFNSLE

-425 VPFIKDYLRKGG
+425 VPFIKEYLRKGG

-442 YSENESYGGEDMVQE
+442 YSENESFGGEDMVQE
-457 ESKKLLTELDK
+457 ESKKLLAELDK

-487 VKEDNKNSYYS
+487 IRKDKENSYYS

-526 SELEEQYFEVFKK
+526 SELEEQYLEVFKK

-545 NSAIEDFNTLCN
+545 NAAIDDFNILCQ
-557 NPPTKIDRDYLQ
+557 NPPAKIDRDYLQ
-569 KLRTVDNSKLKPFK
+569 KLRKVENTKLLPFK
-583 GIGVEEFDGALASL
+583 GIGVIEFDSALGLL
-597 ENTKTE
+597 EETKTE
-603 NLDYYRKIFFE
+603 NLNLYRKIFFE
-614 NEIERFEKQAN
+614 SEIERYKKLVI
-625 ELSQKPI
+625 ELSQKPL
-632 SIDRKKNLQKEFE
+632 SQDRKKSMQIEFE
-645 KVRDEFVD
+645 KLREEFLD
-653 LLDLQ
+653 FLDLQ
-658 MNKAKDVTDM
+658 ISKGTEVTDM

-674 FSPQN
+674 FIPQHN
-679 HQKQHNYNHNKN
+679 KQHNHNKN

>member
-12 FKSHISDVVEF
+12 FKSNISVVVEF
-23 LCVNGYEC
+23 LRVNGYEC
-31 EEDPEM
+31 EEDPEV
-37 EFSNEVVEFIE
+37 EFSGEVAEFIE

-54 LSERNKENQ
+54 LSERNKDSQKKTTNQ
-63 KQAPKKKEKSS
+63 KEKSKNVS
-74 DSILSEQIPL
+74 SGEQIPL

-100 RIIGFTEFD
+100 RIIGFTEFE
-109 WHYTIAK
+109 WNYTVAK

-196 KNGVKFSTFTRDFDL
+196 KNGVKFSTFSRDFDL
-211 YVDNI
+211 YIDSI
-216 GVAKEKVKE
+216 GVSKEKVKE

-230 KSEKQATFNKD
+230 KSEKTPNFNKD

-269 LQKCTPVGA
+269 LQECTPTGA
-278 EGYKARVWVVLLEN
+278 EGFKAKVWVVLLEN

-320 QDEIKAEL
+320 KEELKSEL

-358 HKQEEIDEAINNQDT
+358 HKQEEIEEAITRQDAV
-373 TKIKEIEKEV
+373 KIKEIEKEV
-383 ESIKRHFNSLE
+383 EAIKRHFNSLE

-401 LFDTTSDTILIQ
+401 LFDKTSDTILIQ

-425 VPFIKDYLRKGG
+425 VPFIKEYLRKGG

-442 YSENESYGGEDMVQE
+442 YSENESFGGEDMVQE
-457 ESKKLLTELDK
+457 ESKKLLAELDK

-487 VKEDNKNSYYS
+487 IRKDKENSYYS

-526 SELEEQYFEVFKK
+526 SELEEHYLEVFKK

-545 NSAIEDFNTLCN
+545 NAAIDDFNTLCL
-557 NPPTKIDRDYLQ
+557 NPPAKIDRDYLQ
-569 KLRTVDNSKLKPFK
+569 KLRKVENTKLSPFK
-583 GIGVEEFDGALASL
+583 GIGVMEFDSALGLL
-597 ENTKTE
+597 EETKTE
-603 NLDYYRKIFFE
+603 NLNHYRKIFFE
-614 NEIERFEKQAN
+614 SEIERYMKQVI
-625 ELSQKPI
+625 ELSQKPL
-632 SIDRKKNLQKEFE
+632 SPDRKKSLQNEFE
-645 KVRDEFVD
+645 KLREEF
-653 LLDLQ
+653 LDFLDIQ
-658 MNKAKDVTDM
+658 ISKGTEVTDM

-674 FSPQN
+674 FIPQ
-679 HQKQHNYNHNKN
+679 HQKQHNHNKN

>member
-12 FKSHISDVVEF
+12 FKSHISDVADF
-23 LCVNGYEC
+23 LRINGYDCDENPD
-31 EEDPEM
+31 E
-37 EFSNEVVEFIE
+37 EFSSEVVEFIE

-54 LSERNKENQ
+54 LSDRNKESQ
-63 KQAPKKKEKSS
+63 KQIPKKKEKSNE
-74 DSILSEQIPL
+74 LSLGEQIPL

-92 SKEKKLIE
+92 SNEKKLIE

-109 WHYTIAK
+109 WNYTIAK

-166 LKAINDL
+166 LKAIKDL

-211 YVDNI
+211 YIDSI

-230 KSEKQATFNKD
+230 KSEKQLTFNKD
-241 FLPKNIEEVKPIAE
+241 FLPKNIEEVKPLAE

-269 LQKCTPVGA
+269 LQECNPTGV
-278 EGYKARVWVVLLEN
+278 EGFKAKVWVVLLEN
-292 FRDNTLRAIVY
+292 FRDNTMRAIVY

-310 IDTLSEALDK
+310 IDALSEALDK
-320 QDEIKAEL
+320 KDEIKSEL

-336 DEIEFTN
+336 DEIEFTS
-343 EEKQKEQV
+343 EEKQKEQI

-358 HKQEEIDEAINNQDT
+358 HKQEEIEDAINNQDT

-383 ESIKRHFNSLE
+383 EAIKRHFNSLE

-442 YSENESYGGEDMVQE
+442 YSENESFGGEPMVQE
-457 ESKKLLTELDK
+457 ESKKLLAELEK

-487 VKEDNKNSYYS
+487 IRKDKKNSYYS

-526 SELEEQYFEVFKK
+526 SELEEQYLEVFKR

-545 NSAIEDFNTLCN
+545 NSAIDDFNTLCQ
-557 NPPTKIDRDYLQ
+557 NPPAKIDRDYLQ
-569 KLRTVDNSKLKPFK
+569 KLRKVENTKLAPFK
-583 GIGVEEFDGALASL
+583 SIGVEEFDNALGL
-597 ENTKTE
+597 LDKTKTE
-603 NLDYYRKIFFE
+603 NLNHYRKIFFE
-614 NEIERFEKQAN
+614 SEIERYKKQVI
-625 ELSQKPI
+625 ELSQKPL
-632 SIDRKKNLQKEFE
+632 SPDKKKSLQNEFNKLRE
-645 KVRDEFVD
+645 EF
-653 LLDLQ
+653 LDFLDIQ
-658 MNKAKDVTDM
+658 MSKGTEVTDM

-674 FSPQN
+674 FNPQN
-679 HQKQHNYNHNKN
+679 HQKPNNNNKN
-691 KKRR
+691 KRRR

>member
-12 FKSHISDVVEF
+12 FKSNISIVVEF
-23 LCVNGYEC
+23 LRVNGYEC
-31 EEDPEM
+31 EEDPEV
-37 EFSNEVVEFIE
+37 EFSSEVLEFIE
-48 NNFPAF
+48 NNLPAF
-54 LSERNKENQ
+54 LFEKNKESQ
-63 KQAPKKKEKSS
+63 KQTPKQKDKSKDVS
-74 DSILSEQIPL
+74 SGAQIPL

-100 RIIGFTEFD
+100 RIVGFTEFE
-109 WHYTIAK
+109 WNYTIAK

-166 LKAINDL
+166 LKAIKDL

-211 YVDNI
+211 YIDSI
-216 GVAKEKVKE
+216 GVSKEKVKA
-225 IFSNL
+225 IFSNI
-230 KSEKQATFNKD
+230 KSEKTPNFDKD

-269 LQKCTPVGA
+269 LQECTPVGA
-278 EGYKARVWVVLLEN
+278 EGFKAKVWVVLLEN

-310 IDTLSEALDK
+310 IDTLSEALDQ
-320 QDEIKAEL
+320 QDELKSEL

-336 DEIEFTN
+336 DDIEFTN

-351 EIEQALI
+351 EIEQVLI
-358 HKQEEIDEAINNQDT
+358 HKQEEIEDAITRQDAV
-373 TKIKEIEKEV
+373 KIKEIEKEV
-383 ESIKRHFNSLE
+383 EAIKRHFNSLE

-425 VPFIKDYLRKGG
+425 VPFIKEYLRKGG

-442 YSENESYGGEDMVQE
+442 YSENESFGGEDMVQE
-457 ESKKLLTELDK
+457 ESKKLLAELDK

-487 VKEDNKNSYYS
+487 IRKDKENSYYS

-526 SELEEQYFEVFKK
+526 SELEEQYLEVFKR

-545 NSAIEDFNTLCN
+545 NAAIDDFNILCQ
-557 NPPTKIDRDYLQ
+557 NPPAKIDRDYLQ
-569 KLRTVDNSKLKPFK
+569 KLRKVENTKLLPFK
-583 GIGVEEFDGALASL
+583 GIGVMEFDSALGLL
-597 ENTKTE
+597 EETKTE
-603 NLDYYRKIFFE
+603 NLNHYRKIFFE
-614 NEIERFEKQAN
+614 SEIERYKKLVI
-625 ELSQKPI
+625 ELSQKPL
-632 SIDRKKNLQKEFE
+632 SQDRKKSMKIEFE
-645 KVRDEFVD
+645 KLREEFLD
-653 LLDLQ
+653 FLDLQ
-658 MNKAKDVTDM
+658 ISKGMEVTDM

-674 FSPQN
+674 FIPQHN
-679 HQKQHNYNHNKN
+679 KQHNHNKN

>member
-1 MKKRLSKIARD
+1 VKKRLSKIARD
-12 FKSHISDVVEF
+12 FKSNISIVVEF
-23 LCVNGYEC
+23 LRVNGYEC
-31 EEDPEM
+31 DEDPEV
-37 EFSNEVVEFIE
+37 EFSSEVAEFIE
-48 NNFPAF
+48 NNLPAF
-54 LSERNKENQ
+54 LSERSKENQ
-63 KQAPKKKEKSS
+63 RQAPKKKEKSN
-74 DSILSEQIPL
+74 DTIPSEQIPL

-109 WHYTIAK
+109 WNYTVAK

-132 VLCDLLLTEQ
+132 VICDLLLTEQ

-166 LKAINDL
+166 LKAIKDL

-211 YVDNI
+211 YIDSI
-216 GVAKEKVKE
+216 GVSKEKVKE
-225 IFSNL
+225 VFRNF
-230 KSEKQATFNKD
+230 KSEKTSNFNKD
-241 FLPKNIEEVKPIAE
+241 ILPKNVEEVKPIAE
-255 LQAPEIHFPKKNFL
+255 IQAPEIHFPKKSFL
-269 LQKCTPVGA
+269 LQECSPTGA
-278 EGYKARVWVVLLEN
+278 EGYKAKVWVVLLEN

-303 DEKQNKV
+303 DEKQNKIV
-310 IDTLSEALDK
+310 DTLSEALDK
-320 QDEIKAEL
+320 QEELKSEL

-351 EIEQALI
+351 EIEHTLI
-358 HKQEEIDEAINNQDT
+358 HKQEEIEEAITRQDT
-373 TKIKEIEKEV
+373 VKIKEIEKEV
-383 ESIKRHFNSLE
+383 EAIKRHFNSLE

-425 VPFIKDYLRKGG
+425 VPFIKEYLRKGG

-442 YSENESYGGEDMVQE
+442 YSENESFGGEDMVQE
-457 ESKKLLTELDK
+457 ESKKLIAELDK

-487 VKEDNKNSYYS
+487 IRKNKENSYYS

-526 SELEEQYFEVFKK
+526 SELEEQYLEVFKK

-545 NSAIEDFNTLCN
+545 NSAIDDFNTLCQ
-557 NPPTKIDRDYLQ
+557 NPPSKIDRDYLQ
-569 KLRTVDNSKLKPFK
+569 KLRKVENTKLSPFK
-583 GIGVEEFDGALASL
+583 GIGVMEFASALGLLEE
-597 ENTKTE
+597 TKAA
-603 NLDYYRKIFFE
+603 NLNHYRKIFFE
-614 NEIERFEKQAN
+614 SEIERYKKQVI
-625 ELSQKPI
+625 ELSQKPL
-632 SIDRKKNLQKEFE
+632 SPDRKKSLQNEFE
-645 KVRDEFVD
+645 KLREEFLD
-653 LLDLQ
+653 FLDLQ
-658 MNKAKDVTDM
+658 ISKGTEVTDM

-674 FSPQN
+674 FIPQ
-679 HQKQHNYNHNKN
+679 HQKQYNHNKN

>member
-23 LCVNGYEC
+23 LRINGYEC
-31 EEDPEM
+31 EEDPEV

-63 KQAPKKKEKSS
+63 KQTPKKKEKSN
-74 DSILSEQIPL
+74 DSIPSEQVPL

-142 MSAEK
+142 MSAEQ

-166 LKAINDL
+166 LKAIKDL

-196 KNGVKFSTFTRDFDL
+196 KNGVKFSTFTREFDL

-241 FLPKNIEEVKPIAE
+241 FLPRNNEEVKPLAE

-269 LQKCTPVGA
+269 LQECTPIGA
-278 EGYKARVWVVLLEN
+278 EGYKAKVWVVLLEN
-292 FRDNTLRAIVY
+292 FRDNTMRAIVY

-310 IDTLSEALDK
+310 IDALSEALEK

-358 HKQEEIDEAINNQDT
+358 HKQEEFDEAINNQDT

-442 YSENESYGGEDMVQE
+442 FSENESFGGEDMVQE

-487 VKEDNKNSYYS
+487 VKKDNKNSYYS

-653 LLDLQ
+653 LLNLQ

-674 FSPQN
+674 FIPQN
-679 HQKQHNYNHNKN
+679 HQKQHNHNHNKN

>member
-12 FKSHISDVVEF
+12 FKSNISIVVEF
-23 LCVNGYEC
+23 LRVNGYEC
-31 EEDPEM
+31 DEDPEV
-37 EFSNEVVEFIE
+37 EFSSEVLEFIE
-48 NNFPAF
+48 NNLPAF
-54 LSERNKENQ
+54 LFEKNKESQ
-63 KQAPKKKEKSS
+63 KQTPKQKDKSKDVS
-74 DSILSEQIPL
+74 SGAQIPL

-100 RIIGFTEFD
+100 RIVGFTEFE
-109 WHYTIAK
+109 WNYTIAK

-166 LKAINDL
+166 LKAIKDL

-211 YVDNI
+211 YIDSI
-216 GVAKEKVKE
+216 GVSKEKVKE
-225 IFSNL
+225 IFSNI
-230 KSEKQATFNKD
+230 KSEKTPNFDKD

-269 LQKCTPVGA
+269 LQECTPVGA
-278 EGYKARVWVVLLEN
+278 EGFKAKVWVVLLEN

-310 IDTLSEALDK
+310 IDTLSEALDQ
-320 QDEIKAEL
+320 QDELKSEL

-336 DEIEFTN
+336 DDIEFTN

-351 EIEQALI
+351 EIEQVLI
-358 HKQEEIDEAINNQDT
+358 HKQEEIEDAITRQDAV
-373 TKIKEIEKEV
+373 KIKEIEKEV
-383 ESIKRHFNSLE
+383 EVIKRHFNSLE

-425 VPFIKDYLRKGG
+425 VPFIKEYLRKGG

-442 YSENESYGGEDMVQE
+442 YSENESFGGEDMVQE
-457 ESKKLLTELDK
+457 ESKKLLAELDK

-487 VKEDNKNSYYS
+487 IRKDKENSYYS

-526 SELEEQYFEVFKK
+526 SELEEQYLEVFKK

-545 NSAIEDFNTLCN
+545 NAAIDDFNILCQ
-557 NPPTKIDRDYLQ
+557 NPPAKIDRDYLQ
-569 KLRTVDNSKLKPFK
+569 KLRKVENTKLSPFK
-583 GIGVEEFDGALASL
+583 GIGVIEFDSALGLL
-597 ENTKTE
+597 EETKTE
-603 NLDYYRKIFFE
+603 NLNLYRKIFFE
-614 NEIERFEKQAN
+614 SEIERYKKLVI
-625 ELSQKPI
+625 ELSQKPL
-632 SIDRKKNLQKEFE
+632 SQDRKKSMQIEFE
-645 KVRDEFVD
+645 KLREEFLD
-653 LLDLQ
+653 FLDLQ
-658 MNKAKDVTDM
+658 ISKGTEVTDM

-674 FSPQN
+674 FIPQ
-679 HQKQHNYNHNKN
+679 HQKQYNHNKN

>member
-12 FKSHISDVVEF
+12 FKSNISIVVEF
-23 LCVNGYEC
+23 LRVNGYEC
-31 EEDPEM
+31 EEDPEV
-37 EFSNEVVEFIE
+37 EFSIEVVEFIE
-48 NNFPAF
+48 NNLPAF
-54 LSERNKENQ
+54 LFEKNKESQ
-63 KQAPKKKEKSS
+63 KQTPKHKDKSKDVS
-74 DSILSEQIPL
+74 SGAHIPL

-100 RIIGFTEFD
+100 RIVGFTEFE
-109 WHYTIAK
+109 WNYTIAK

-166 LKAINDL
+166 LKAIKDL

-211 YVDNI
+211 YIDSI
-216 GVAKEKVKE
+216 GVSKEKVKE
-225 IFSNL
+225 IFSNI
-230 KSEKQATFNKD
+230 KSEKTPNFDKD

-269 LQKCTPVGA
+269 LQECTPIGA
-278 EGYKARVWVVLLEN
+278 EGFKAKVWVVLLEN
-292 FRDNTLRAIVY
+292 FRDNTLRAVVY

-320 QDEIKAEL
+320 QDELKSEL

-336 DEIEFTN
+336 DDIEFTN

-358 HKQEEIDEAINNQDT
+358 HKQEEIEDAITRQDAV
-373 TKIKEIEKEV
+373 KIKEIEKEV
-383 ESIKRHFNSLE
+383 EAIKRHFNSLE

-425 VPFIKDYLRKGG
+425 VPFIKEYLRKGG

-442 YSENESYGGEDMVQE
+442 YSENESFGGEDMVQE
-457 ESKKLLTELDK
+457 ESKKLLAELDK

-487 VKEDNKNSYYS
+487 IRKDKENSYYS

-526 SELEEQYFEVFKK
+526 SELEEQYLEVFKK

-545 NSAIEDFNTLCN
+545 NAAIDDFNILCQ
-557 NPPTKIDRDYLQ
+557 NPPAKIDRDYLQ
-569 KLRTVDNSKLKPFK
+569 KLRKVENTKLSPFK
-583 GIGVEEFDGALASL
+583 GIGVMEFDSALRLL
-597 ENTKTE
+597 EETKTE
-603 NLDYYRKIFFE
+603 NLNHYRKIFFE
-614 NEIERFEKQAN
+614 SEIERYKKLVI
-625 ELSQKPI
+625 ELSQKPL
-632 SIDRKKNLQKEFE
+632 SPCRKKSVQIEFE
-645 KVRDEFVD
+645 KLREEFLD
-653 LLDLQ
+653 FLDLQ
-658 MNKAKDVTDM
+658 INKGTEVTDM

-674 FSPQN
+674 FISQ
-679 HQKQHNYNHNKN
+679 HQKQHNHNKN

>member
-12 FKSHISDVVEF
+12 FKSNISIVVEF
-23 LCVNGYEC
+23 LRVNGYEC
-31 EEDPEM
+31 EEDPEV
-37 EFSNEVVEFIE
+37 EFSSEVLEFIE
-48 NNFPAF
+48 NNLPAF
-54 LSERNKENQ
+54 LFEKNKESQ
-63 KQAPKKKEKSS
+63 KQTPKQKDKSKDVS
-74 DSILSEQIPL
+74 SGAHIPL

-100 RIIGFTEFD
+100 RIVGFTEFE
-109 WHYTIAK
+109 WNYTIAK

-166 LKAINDL
+166 LKAIKDL

-211 YVDNI
+211 YIDSI
-216 GVAKEKVKE
+216 GVSKEKVKA
-225 IFSNL
+225 IFSNI
-230 KSEKQATFNKD
+230 KSEKTPNFDKD

-269 LQKCTPVGA
+269 LQECTPVGA
-278 EGYKARVWVVLLEN
+278 EGFKAKVWVVLLEN

-310 IDTLSEALDK
+310 IDTLSEALDQ
-320 QDEIKAEL
+320 QDELKSEL

-336 DEIEFTN
+336 DDIEFTN

-351 EIEQALI
+351 EIEQVLI
-358 HKQEEIDEAINNQDT
+358 HKQEEIEDAITRQDAV
-373 TKIKEIEKEV
+373 KIKEIEKEV
-383 ESIKRHFNSLE
+383 EAIKRHFNSLE

-425 VPFIKDYLRKGG
+425 VPFIKEYLRKGG

-442 YSENESYGGEDMVQE
+442 YSENESFGGEDMVQE
-457 ESKKLLTELDK
+457 ESKKLLAELDK

-487 VKEDNKNSYYS
+487 IRKDKENSYYS

-526 SELEEQYFEVFKK
+526 SELEEQYLEVFKK

-545 NSAIEDFNTLCN
+545 NAAIDDFNILCQ
-557 NPPTKIDRDYLQ
+557 NPPAKIDRDYLQ
-569 KLRTVDNSKLKPFK
+569 KLRKVENTKLLPFK
-583 GIGVEEFDGALASL
+583 GIGVMEFDSALRLL
-597 ENTKTE
+597 EETKTE
-603 NLDYYRKIFFE
+603 NLNLYRKIFFE
-614 NEIERFEKQAN
+614 SEIERYKKLVI
-625 ELSQKPI
+625 ELSQKPL
-632 SIDRKKNLQKEFE
+632 SQDRKKSMKIEFE
-645 KVRDEFVD
+645 KLREEFLD
-653 LLDLQ
+653 FLDLQ
-658 MNKAKDVTDM
+658 ISKGTEVTDM

-674 FSPQN
+674 FIPQHN
-679 HQKQHNYNHNKN
+679 KQHNHNKN

>member
-12 FKSHISDVVEF
+12 FKSNITAVVDF
-23 LCVNGYEC
+23 LRVNGYEC
-31 EEDPEM
+31 EEEPEI
-37 EFSNEVVEFIE
+37 EFSSEVAEFIE

-54 LSERNKENQ
+54 LSERNQESI
-63 KQAPKKKEKSS
+63 KQTPKQNDKNKNVSS
-74 DSILSEQIPL
+74 GEQIPL
-84 ELKIIESA
+84 EIKIIESA

-100 RIIGFTEFD
+100 RIIGFTEFE
-109 WHYTIAK
+109 WNYTIAK

-122 QPVDFNLFDE
+122 QPVNFNLFDE

-166 LKAINDL
+166 LKAIKDL

-196 KNGVKFSTFTRDFDL
+196 KNGVKFSTFSRDFDL
-211 YVDNI
+211 YIDSI
-216 GVAKEKVKE
+216 GVSKEKVKE
-225 IFSNL
+225 IFSNI
-230 KSEKQATFNKD
+230 KSEKTPNFNKE
-241 FLPKNIEEVKPIAE
+241 FLPKSIEEVKPIAE

-269 LQKCTPVGA
+269 LQECTPTGA
-278 EGYKARVWVVLLEN
+278 EGYKAKVWVVLLEN

-310 IDTLSEALDK
+310 IDILSEALDK
-320 QDEIKAEL
+320 QEELKSEL

-336 DEIEFTN
+336 DEIEFTS

-358 HKQEEIDEAINNQDT
+358 HKQEEIEEAITRQDAV
-373 TKIKEIEKEV
+373 KIKEIEKEV
-383 ESIKRHFNSLE
+383 EAIKRHFNSLE

-425 VPFIKDYLRKGG
+425 VPFIKEYLRKGG

-442 YSENESYGGEDMVQE
+442 YSENESFGGEVMVQE
-457 ESKKLLTELDK
+457 ESKKLLAELDK

-487 VKEDNKNSYYS
+487 IRKDKKNSYYS

-526 SELEEQYFEVFKK
+526 SELEEQYIDVFKM

-545 NSAIEDFNTLCN
+545 NSAIEDFNTLCQ
-557 NPPTKIDRDYLQ
+557 NPPKKIDRDYLQ
-569 KLRTVDNSKLKPFK
+569 KLRKVENTKLTPFK
-583 GIGVEEFDGALASL
+583 GIGVKEFDSALGTL
-597 ENTKTE
+597 EETKTE
-603 NLDYYRKIFFE
+603 NLNHYRKIFFE
-614 NEIERFEKQAN
+614 SEIERYKKQVV
-625 ELSQKPI
+625 ELSQKPL
-632 SIDRKKNLQKEFE
+632 SPDRKKGLQNEFNKLRE
-645 KVRDEFVD
+645 EFLD
-653 LLDLQ
+653 FLDLQ
-658 MNKAKDVTDM
+658 MNKGTEVTDM

-674 FSPQN
+674 FNPQN
-679 HQKQHNYNHNKN
+679 HQNQNKF

>member
-12 FKSHISDVVEF
+12 FKSNISIVVEF
-23 LCVNGYEC
+23 LRVNGYEC
-31 EEDPEM
+31 DEDPEV
-37 EFSNEVVEFIE
+37 EFSSEVLEFIE
-48 NNFPAF
+48 NNLPAF
-54 LSERNKENQ
+54 LFEKNKESQ
-63 KQAPKKKEKSS
+63 KQTPKQKDKSKDVS
-74 DSILSEQIPL
+74 SGAQIPL

-100 RIIGFTEFD
+100 RIVGFTEFE
-109 WHYTIAK
+109 WNYTIAK

-166 LKAINDL
+166 LKAIKDL

-211 YVDNI
+211 YIDSI
-216 GVAKEKVKE
+216 GVSKEKVKA
-225 IFSNL
+225 IFSNI
-230 KSEKQATFNKD
+230 KSEKTPNFDKD

-269 LQKCTPVGA
+269 LQECTPVGA
-278 EGYKARVWVVLLEN
+278 EGFKAKVWVVLLEN

-310 IDTLSEALDK
+310 IDTLSEALDQ
-320 QDEIKAEL
+320 QDELKSEL

-336 DEIEFTN
+336 DDIEFTN

-358 HKQEEIDEAINNQDT
+358 HKQEEIEDAITRQDAV
-373 TKIKEIEKEV
+373 KIKEIEKEV
-383 ESIKRHFNSLE
+383 EAIKRHFNSLE

-425 VPFIKDYLRKGG
+425 VPFIKEYLRKGG

-442 YSENESYGGEDMVQE
+442 YSENESFGGEDMVQE
-457 ESKKLLTELDK
+457 ESKKLLAELDK

-487 VKEDNKNSYYS
+487 IRKDKENSYYS

-526 SELEEQYFEVFKK
+526 SELEEQYLEVFKK

-545 NSAIEDFNTLCN
+545 NAAIDDFNILCQ
-557 NPPTKIDRDYLQ
+557 NPPAKIDRDYLQ
-569 KLRTVDNSKLKPFK
+569 KLRKVENTKLLPFK
-583 GIGVEEFDGALASL
+583 GIGVIEFDSALGLL
-597 ENTKTE
+597 EETKTE
-603 NLDYYRKIFFE
+603 NLNLYRKIFFE
-614 NEIERFEKQAN
+614 SEIERYKKLVI
-625 ELSQKPI
+625 ELSQKPL
-632 SIDRKKNLQKEFE
+632 SQDRKKSMQIEFE
-645 KVRDEFVD
+645 KLREEFLD
-653 LLDLQ
+653 FLDLQ
-658 MNKAKDVTDM
+658 ISKGTEVTDM

-674 FSPQN
+674 FIPQHN
-679 HQKQHNYNHNKN
+679 KQHNHNKN

>member
-12 FKSHISDVVEF
+12 FKSNISIVVEF
-23 LCVNGYEC
+23 LRVNGYEC
-31 EEDPEM
+31 DEDPEV
-37 EFSNEVVEFIE
+37 EFSSEVLEFIE
-48 NNFPAF
+48 NNLPAF
-54 LSERNKENQ
+54 LFEKNKESQ
-63 KQAPKKKEKSS
+63 KQTPKQKDKSKDVS
-74 DSILSEQIPL
+74 SGAQIPL

-100 RIIGFTEFD
+100 RIVGFTEFE
-109 WHYTIAK
+109 WNYTIAK

-166 LKAINDL
+166 LKAIKDL

-211 YVDNI
+211 YIDSI
-216 GVAKEKVKE
+216 GVSKEKVKA
-225 IFSNL
+225 IFSNI
-230 KSEKQATFNKD
+230 KSEKTPNFDKD

-269 LQKCTPVGA
+269 LQECTPVGA
-278 EGYKARVWVVLLEN
+278 EGFKAKVWVVLLEN

-310 IDTLSEALDK
+310 IDTLSEALDQ
-320 QDEIKAEL
+320 QDELKSEL

-336 DEIEFTN
+336 DDIEFTN

-351 EIEQALI
+351 EIEQVLI
-358 HKQEEIDEAINNQDT
+358 HKQEEIEDAITRQDAV
-373 TKIKEIEKEV
+373 KIKEIEKEV
-383 ESIKRHFNSLE
+383 EVIKRHFNSLE

-425 VPFIKDYLRKGG
+425 VPFIKEYLRKGG

-442 YSENESYGGEDMVQE
+442 YSENESFGGEDMVQE
-457 ESKKLLTELDK
+457 ESKKLLAELDK

-487 VKEDNKNSYYS
+487 IRKDKENSYYS

-526 SELEEQYFEVFKK
+526 SELEEQYLEVFKR

-545 NSAIEDFNTLCN
+545 NAAIDDFNILCQ
-557 NPPTKIDRDYLQ
+557 NPPAKIDRDYLQ
-569 KLRTVDNSKLKPFK
+569 KLRKVENTKLSPFK
-583 GIGVEEFDGALASL
+583 GIGVMEFDSALGLLA
-597 ENTKTE
+597 ETKTE
-603 NLDYYRKIFFE
+603 NLNHYRKIFFE
-614 NEIERFEKQAN
+614 SEIERYKKLVI
-625 ELSQKPI
+625 ELSQKPL
-632 SIDRKKNLQKEFE
+632 SQDRKKSLQIEFE
-645 KVRDEFVD
+645 KLREEFLD
-653 LLDLQ
+653 FLDLQ
-658 MNKAKDVTDM
+658 ISKGTEVTDM

-674 FSPQN
+674 FIPQHN
-679 HQKQHNYNHNKN
+679 KQHNHNKN

>member
-1 MKKRLSKIARD
+1 MKKRLSKITRD
-12 FKSHISDVVEF
+12 FKSHISDVADF
-23 LCVNGYEC
+23 LRINGYDCDENPD
-31 EEDPEM
+31 E
-37 EFSNEVVEFIE
+37 EFSSEVVEFIE

-54 LSERNKENQ
+54 LSDRNKESQ
-63 KQAPKKKEKSS
+63 KQTPKKKINEVSS
-74 DSILSEQIPL
+74 GEQIPL

-100 RIIGFTEFD
+100 RIIGFTEYD
-109 WHYTIAK
+109 WSYSIAK

-142 MSAEK
+142 MSAER

-166 LKAINDL
+166 LKAIKDL

-196 KNGVKFSTFTRDFDL
+196 KNGVKFSTFTRSFDL
-211 YVDNI
+211 YIDEI
-216 GVAKEKVKE
+216 GVAREKVKE

-230 KSEKQATFNKD
+230 KSEKQLTFNKD
-241 FLPKNIEEVKPIAE
+241 FLPKNIEEVKPLAE

-269 LQKCTPVGA
+269 LQECNPTGV
-278 EGYKARVWVVLLEN
+278 EGFKAKVWVVLLEN
-292 FRDNTLRAIVY
+292 FRDNTMRAIVY

-310 IDTLSEALDK
+310 IDALSEALDK
-320 QDEIKAEL
+320 QNEIKSEL

-358 HKQEEIDEAINNQDT
+358 HKQEEIDEAINQQDT
-373 TKIKEIEKEV
+373 SKIKEIEKEV
-383 ESIKRHFNSLE
+383 ESIKKHFNSLE

-425 VPFIKDYLRKGG
+425 VPFIKEYLRKGG

-442 YSENESYGGEDMVQE
+442 YSENESFGGEEMVQE
-457 ESKKLLTELDK
+457 ESKKLLSELDK

-487 VKEDNKNSYYS
+487 IRKDKKNIYYS

-545 NSAIEDFNTLCN
+545 NSAIDDFNTLCQ
-557 NPPTKIDRDYLQ
+557 NPPAKIDRDYLQ
-569 KLRTVDNSKLKPFK
+569 KLRKVENTKLTPFK
-583 GIGVEEFDGALASL
+583 GIGVREFDSALGIL
-597 ENTKTE
+597 EDTKIE
-603 NLDYYRKIFFE
+603 NLNYYRKTFFE
-614 NEIERFEKQAN
+614 SEIERYKKQVV
-625 ELSQKPI
+625 ELSQKPL
-632 SIDRKKNLQKEFE
+632 SPDRKRSLQNEFD
-645 KVRDEFVD
+645 KLRDEFVD
-653 LLDLQ
+653 FLDLQ
-658 MNKAKDVTDM
+658 MSKGIEVTDM
-668 INNLKV
+668 ISGLKV
-674 FSPQN
+674 FNPQN
-679 HQKQHNYNHNKN
+679 HQKQNNNN
-691 KKRR
+691 RNKRRR

>member
-12 FKSHISDVVEF
+12 FKSNISIVVEF
-23 LCVNGYEC
+23 LRVNGYEC
-31 EEDPEM
+31 DEDPEV
-37 EFSNEVVEFIE
+37 EFSSEVLEFIE
-48 NNFPAF
+48 NNLPAF
-54 LSERNKENQ
+54 LFEKNKESQ
-63 KQAPKKKEKSS
+63 KQTPKQKDNSKDVSS
-74 DSILSEQIPL
+74 GAQIPL
-84 ELKIIESA
+84 ELKILESA

-100 RIIGFTEFD
+100 RIVGFTEFE
-109 WHYTIAK
+109 WNYTIAK

-166 LKAINDL
+166 LKAIKDL

-211 YVDNI
+211 YIDSI
-216 GVAKEKVKE
+216 GVSKEKVKA
-225 IFSNL
+225 IFSNI
-230 KSEKQATFNKD
+230 KSEKTPNFDKD

-269 LQKCTPVGA
+269 LQECTPVGA
-278 EGYKARVWVVLLEN
+278 EGFKAKVWVVLLEN

-310 IDTLSEALDK
+310 IDTLSEALDQ
-320 QDEIKAEL
+320 QDELKSEL

-336 DEIEFTN
+336 DDIEFTN

-358 HKQEEIDEAINNQDT
+358 HKLEEIEDAITRQDAV
-373 TKIKEIEKEV
+373 KIKEIEKEV
-383 ESIKRHFNSLE
+383 EAIKRHFNSLE

-425 VPFIKDYLRKGG
+425 VPFIKEYLRKGG

-442 YSENESYGGEDMVQE
+442 YSENECFGGEDMVQE
-457 ESKKLLTELDK
+457 ESKKLLAELDK

-487 VKEDNKNSYYS
+487 IRKDKENSYYS

-526 SELEEQYFEVFKK
+526 SELEEQYLEVFKK

-545 NSAIEDFNTLCN
+545 NAAIDDFNILCQ
-557 NPPTKIDRDYLQ
+557 NPPAKIDRDYLQ
-569 KLRTVDNSKLKPFK
+569 KLRKVENTKLLPFK
-583 GIGVEEFDGALASL
+583 GIGVMEFDSALGLL
-597 ENTKTE
+597 EDTKTE
-603 NLDYYRKIFFE
+603 NLNHYRKIFFE
-614 NEIERFEKQAN
+614 SEIERYKKLVI
-625 ELSQKPI
+625 ELSQKPL
-632 SIDRKKNLQKEFE
+632 SQDRKKSMKIEFE
-645 KVRDEFVD
+645 KLREEFLD
-653 LLDLQ
+653 FLDLQ
-658 MNKAKDVTDM
+658 ISKGMEVTDM

-674 FSPQN
+674 FIPQHN
-679 HQKQHNYNHNKN
+679 KQHNHNKN

>member
-12 FKSHISDVVEF
+12 FKSNISIVVEF
-23 LCVNGYEC
+23 LRVNGYEC
-31 EEDPEM
+31 DEDPEV
-37 EFSNEVVEFIE
+37 EFSSEVLEFIE
-48 NNFPAF
+48 NNLPAF
-54 LSERNKENQ
+54 LFEKNKESQ
-63 KQAPKKKEKSS
+63 KQTPKQKDKSKDVS
-74 DSILSEQIPL
+74 SGAQIPL

-100 RIIGFTEFD
+100 RIVGFTEFE
-109 WHYTIAK
+109 WNYTIAK

-166 LKAINDL
+166 LKAIKDL

-211 YVDNI
+211 YIDSI
-216 GVAKEKVKE
+216 GVSKEKVKA
-225 IFSNL
+225 IFSNI
-230 KSEKQATFNKD
+230 KSEKTPNFDKD

-269 LQKCTPVGA
+269 LQECTPVGA
-278 EGYKARVWVVLLEN
+278 EGFKAKVWVVLLEN

-320 QDEIKAEL
+320 QDELKSEL

-336 DEIEFTN
+336 DDIEFTN

-351 EIEQALI
+351 EIEQVLI
-358 HKQEEIDEAINNQDT
+358 HKQEEIEDAITRQDAV
-373 TKIKEIEKEV
+373 KIKEIEKEV
-383 ESIKRHFNSLE
+383 EAIKRHFNSLE

-425 VPFIKDYLRKGG
+425 VPFIKEYLRKGG

-442 YSENESYGGEDMVQE
+442 YSENESFGGEDMVQE
-457 ESKKLLTELDK
+457 ESKKLLAELDK

-487 VKEDNKNSYYS
+487 IRKDKENSYYS

-526 SELEEQYFEVFKK
+526 SELEEQYLEVFKR

-545 NSAIEDFNTLCN
+545 NAAIDDFNILCQ
-557 NPPTKIDRDYLQ
+557 NPPAKIDRDYLQ
-569 KLRTVDNSKLKPFK
+569 KLRKVENTKLLPFK
-583 GIGVEEFDGALASL
+583 GIGVMEFDSALGLL
-597 ENTKTE
+597 EDTKTE
-603 NLDYYRKIFFE
+603 NLNHYRKIFFE
-614 NEIERFEKQAN
+614 SEIERYKKLVI
-625 ELSQKPI
+625 ELSQKPL
-632 SIDRKKNLQKEFE
+632 SQDRKKSMKIEFE
-645 KVRDEFVD
+645 KLREEFLD
-653 LLDLQ
+653 FLDLQ
-658 MNKAKDVTDM
+658 ISKGMEVTDM

-674 FSPQN
+674 FIPQHN
-679 HQKQHNYNHNKN
+679 KQHNHNKN

>member
-230 KSEKQATFNKD
+230 KSEKQATFSKD
-241 FLPKNIEEVKPIAE
+241 FLPKNSEEVKPLAE

-269 LQKCTPVGA
+269 LQECTPTGA
-278 EGYKARVWVVLLEN
+278 EGYKAKVWVVLLEN
-292 FRDNTLRAIVY
+292 FRDSTMRAVVY

-310 IDTLSEALDK
+310 IDALSEALDK

-498 GSYNILSFFVHQN
+498 GSYNILSFFVHHN

-583 GIGVEEFDGALASL
+583 GIGVEEFDDALASL

-603 NLDYYRKIFFE
+603 NLNYYRKIFFE

-645 KVRDEFVD
+645 KVRDEFVE

>member
-1 MKKRLSKIARD
+1 VKKRLSKIARD
-12 FKSHISDVVEF
+12 FKSNISIVVEF
-23 LCVNGYEC
+23 LRVNGYEC
-31 EEDPEM
+31 DEDPEV
-37 EFSNEVVEFIE
+37 EFSSEVLEFIE
-48 NNFPAF
+48 NNLPAF
-54 LSERNKENQ
+54 LFEKNKESQ
-63 KQAPKKKEKSS
+63 KQTPKQKDKSKDVS
-74 DSILSEQIPL
+74 SGAQIPL

-100 RIIGFTEFD
+100 RIVGFTEFE
-109 WHYTIAK
+109 WNYTIAK

-166 LKAINDL
+166 LKAIKDL

-211 YVDNI
+211 YIDSI
-216 GVAKEKVKE
+216 GVSKEKVKA
-225 IFSNL
+225 IFSNI
-230 KSEKQATFNKD
+230 KSEKTPNFDKD

-269 LQKCTPVGA
+269 LQECTPVGA
-278 EGYKARVWVVLLEN
+278 EGFKAKVWVVLLEN

-310 IDTLSEALDK
+310 IDTLSEALDQ
-320 QDEIKAEL
+320 QDELKSEL

-336 DEIEFTN
+336 DDIEFTN

-351 EIEQALI
+351 EIEQVLI
-358 HKQEEIDEAINNQDT
+358 HKQEEIEDAITRQDAV
-373 TKIKEIEKEV
+373 KIKEIEKEV
-383 ESIKRHFNSLE
+383 EAIKRHFNSLE

-425 VPFIKDYLRKGG
+425 VPFIKEYLRKGG

-442 YSENESYGGEDMVQE
+442 YSENESFGGEDMVQE
-457 ESKKLLTELDK
+457 ESKKLLAELDK

-487 VKEDNKNSYYS
+487 IRKDKENSYYS

-526 SELEEQYFEVFKK
+526 SELEEQYLEVFKK

-545 NSAIEDFNTLCN
+545 NAAIDDFNILCQ
-557 NPPTKIDRDYLQ
+557 NPPAKIDRDYLQ
-569 KLRTVDNSKLKPFK
+569 KLRKVENTKLLPFK
-583 GIGVEEFDGALASL
+583 GIGVIEFDSALGLL
-597 ENTKTE
+597 EETKTE
-603 NLDYYRKIFFE
+603 NLNLYRKIFFE
-614 NEIERFEKQAN
+614 SEIERYKKLVI
-625 ELSQKPI
+625 ELSQKPL
-632 SIDRKKNLQKEFE
+632 SQDRKKSMQIEFE
-645 KVRDEFVD
+645 KLREEFLD
-653 LLDLQ
+653 FLDLQ
-658 MNKAKDVTDM
+658 ISKGTEVTDM

-674 FSPQN
+674 FIPQHN
-679 HQKQHNYNHNKN
+679 KQHNHNKN

>member
-12 FKSHISDVVEF
+12 FKSNISIVVEF
-23 LCVNGYEC
+23 LRVNGYEC
-31 EEDPEM
+31 EEDPEV
-37 EFSNEVVEFIE
+37 EFSIEVVEFIE
-48 NNFPAF
+48 NNLPAF
-54 LSERNKENQ
+54 LFEKNKESQ
-63 KQAPKKKEKSS
+63 KQTPKHKDKSKDVS
-74 DSILSEQIPL
+74 SGAHIPL

-100 RIIGFTEFD
+100 RIVGFTEFE
-109 WHYTIAK
+109 WNYTIAK

-166 LKAINDL
+166 LKAIKDL

-211 YVDNI
+211 YIDSI
-216 GVAKEKVKE
+216 GVSKEKVKE
-225 IFSNL
+225 IFSNI
-230 KSEKQATFNKD
+230 KSEKTPNFDKD

-269 LQKCTPVGA
+269 LQECTPIGA
-278 EGYKARVWVVLLEN
+278 EGFKAKVWVVLLEN
-292 FRDNTLRAIVY
+292 FRDNTLRAVVY

-320 QDEIKAEL
+320 QDELKSEL

-336 DEIEFTN
+336 DDIEFTN

-358 HKQEEIDEAINNQDT
+358 HKQEEIEDAITRQDAV
-373 TKIKEIEKEV
+373 KIKEIEKEV
-383 ESIKRHFNSLE
+383 EAIKRHFNSLE

-425 VPFIKDYLRKGG
+425 VPFIKEYLRKGG

-442 YSENESYGGEDMVQE
+442 YSENESFGGEDMVQE
-457 ESKKLLTELDK
+457 ESKKLLAELDK

-487 VKEDNKNSYYS
+487 IRKDKENSYYS

-526 SELEEQYFEVFKK
+526 SELEEQYLEVFKK

-545 NSAIEDFNTLCN
+545 NAAIDDFNILCQ
-557 NPPTKIDRDYLQ
+557 NPPAKIDRDYLQ
-569 KLRTVDNSKLKPFK
+569 KLRKVENTKLSPFK
-583 GIGVEEFDGALASL
+583 GIGVMEFDSALRLL
-597 ENTKTE
+597 EETKAE
-603 NLDYYRKIFFE
+603 NLNHYRKIFFE
-614 NEIERFEKQAN
+614 SEIERYKKLVI
-625 ELSQKPI
+625 ELSQKPL
-632 SIDRKKNLQKEFE
+632 SPDRKKSVQIEFE
-645 KVRDEFVD
+645 KLREEFLD
-653 LLDLQ
+653 FLDLQ
-658 MNKAKDVTDM
+658 INKGTEVTDM

-674 FSPQN
+674 FIPQ
-679 HQKQHNYNHNKN
+679 HQKQHNHNKN

>member
-12 FKSHISDVVEF
+12 FKSNISIVVEF
-23 LCVNGYEC
+23 LRVNGYEC
-31 EEDPEM
+31 EEDPEV
-37 EFSNEVVEFIE
+37 EFSIEVVEFIE
-48 NNFPAF
+48 NNLPAF
-54 LSERNKENQ
+54 LFEKNKESQ
-63 KQAPKKKEKSS
+63 KQTPRHKDKSKDVS
-74 DSILSEQIPL
+74 SGAHIPL

-100 RIIGFTEFD
+100 RIVGFTEFE
-109 WHYTIAK
+109 WNYTIAK

-166 LKAINDL
+166 LKAIKDL

-211 YVDNI
+211 YIDSI
-216 GVAKEKVKE
+216 GVSKEKVKE
-225 IFSNL
+225 IFSNI
-230 KSEKQATFNKD
+230 KSEKTPNFDKD

-269 LQKCTPVGA
+269 LQECTPVGA
-278 EGYKARVWVVLLEN
+278 EGFKAKVWVVLLEN

-320 QDEIKAEL
+320 QDELKSEL

-336 DEIEFTN
+336 DDIEFTN

-358 HKQEEIDEAINNQDT
+358 HKQEEIEDAITRQDAV
-373 TKIKEIEKEV
+373 KIKEIEKEV
-383 ESIKRHFNSLE
+383 EAIKRHFNSLE

-425 VPFIKDYLRKGG
+425 VPFIKEYLRKGG

-442 YSENESYGGEDMVQE
+442 YSENESFGGEDMVQE
-457 ESKKLLTELDK
+457 ESKKLLAELDK

-487 VKEDNKNSYYS
+487 IRKDKENSYYS

-526 SELEEQYFEVFKK
+526 SELEEQYLEVFKK

-545 NSAIEDFNTLCN
+545 NAAIDDFNILCQ
-557 NPPTKIDRDYLQ
+557 NPPAKIDRDYLQ
-569 KLRTVDNSKLKPFK
+569 KLRKVENTKLSPFK
-583 GIGVEEFDGALASL
+583 GIGVIEFDSALGLL
-597 ENTKTE
+597 EETKTE
-603 NLDYYRKIFFE
+603 NLNHYRKIFFE
-614 NEIERFEKQAN
+614 SEIERYKKIVI
-625 ELSQKPI
+625 ELSQKPL
-632 SIDRKKNLQKEFE
+632 SPDRKKSMQIEFE
-645 KVRDEFVD
+645 KLREEFLD
-653 LLDLQ
+653 FLDLQ
-658 MNKAKDVTDM
+658 ISKGTEVTDM

-674 FSPQN
+674 FIPQHN
-679 HQKQHNYNHNKN
+679 KQHNHNKN